1 MRYVT
6 ARLEQE
12 LREITYR
19 YYITES
25 IFLNGENKRLTFRYR
40 DLLDGKVKPPDH
52 RSGDEIAED
61 VIKRAGL
68 KLKE

>member
-1 MRYVT
+1 MRYVS

-12 LREITYR
+12 LREVTYR
-19 YYITES
+19 YYITDA
-25 IFLNGENKRLTFRYR
+25 LYAQGENRRMKHRFV
-40 DLLDGKVKPPDH
+40 DIISGKVKPPDT

-68 KLKE
+68 KIKE